1 MAPELEPPCRCSIA
15 ATLASASAR
24 AASACACFSS
34 AAVYRGRGT
43 TSVKGTC
50 GGDDAAFGDADGVSA
65 LWLRRAP
72 RKEGRKENR
81 KGKEGDNSP
90 RTQKSS
96 RARVAPG

>member
-1 MAPELEPPCRCSIA
+1 MLWKNGEKKASERKLGALAKLPKMPSGSLESARRA
-15 ATLASASAR
+15 AGRKLTLTLTLAL
-24 AASACACFSS
+24 
-34 AAVYRGRGT
+34 
-43 TSVKGTC
+43 
-50 GGDDAAFGDADGVSA
+50 A
-65 LWLRRAP
+65 LALALALTLTLTLTLT